1 MLVTALGMAIMINK
15 DLAVVFMVA
24 LPVLGTILFLI
35 VRTLRPLYGKMQK
48 AVDLV
53 NRVIQENLI
62 AIRVVKSYVRGTY
75 EKEKLE

>member
-1 MLVTALGMAIMINK
+1 MAK
-15 DLAVVFMVA
+15 
-24 LPVLGTILFLI
+24 
-35 VRTLRPLYGKMQK
+35 QK

-75 EKEKLE
+75 EKRKIRRG